1 MRRTGCCLPGLR
13 EVGPS
18 PGSRTRPPV
27 DQGCPSRPLGP
38 SLGPP
43 PGLHAP
49 FFLCPWVSAPSGHCA
64 RVCTL
69 ACKSGQQAVCTLRSA
84 ALRTRLGSAGQLLA
98 QLSDPESQEGCPPGG
113 ASTPH
118 PALSSPAW
126 HPHPALPSPRRGAH
140 LGAPPLPARLC
151 PPEHGTPLTIQR
163 VLRGTRAGRCP
174 GDPAEQGPRKLGA
187 QGS

>member
-1 MRRTGCCLPGLR
+1 MPIFLQMYLGPPGL
-13 EVGPS
+13 EVTSLGNPATRRRRQGGASVAELPS
-18 PGSRTRPPV
+18 ADPKVGTPV
-27 DQGCPSRPLGP
+27 QSTSPLGP

-113 ASTPH
+113 ASTPR
-118 PALSSPAW
+118 PALSSRAR
-126 HPHPALPSPRRGAH
+126 HPSDHPAS
-140 LGAPPLPARLC
+140 
-151 PPEHGTPLTIQR
+151 
-163 VLRGTRAGRCP
+163 
-174 GDPAEQGPRKLGA
+174 A
-187 QGS
+187 QGHTGWALPRGPC